1 MDVLALEAKN
11 VNGAEAEKKAAPRP
25 KPKPPKKA
33 KRIVYF
39 EVEIVDLKTKEKLLL
54 LDKVSV
60 RMMEGFWLHSPF
72 KLTIIILE
80 ERVLALM

>member
-11 VNGAEAEKKAAPRP
+11 VQAAEPEKKAAPRP

-39 EVEIVDLKTKEKLLL
+39 EVEIIDLRTKEKLLL

-60 RMMEGFWLHSPF
+60 CMDFLMTDSYISNKKKHFRRLF
-72 KLTIIILE
+72 
-80 ERVLALM
+80 ALMCA

>member
-11 VNGAEAEKKAAPRP
+11 VQGAEPEKKAAPRP

-39 EVEIVDLKTKEKLLL
+39 EVEIIDLRTKEKLLL
-54 LDKVSV
+54 LDKVGV
-60 RMMEGFWLHSPF
+60 CVDL
-72 KLTIIILE
+72 LITCIL
-80 ERVLALM
+80 

>member
-11 VNGAEAEKKAAPRP
+11 VNGAEPEKKSAPRP

-39 EVEIVDLKTKEKLLL
+39 EVEIIDLKTKEKLLL
-54 LDKVSV
+54 LDKV
-60 RMMEGFWLHSPF
+60 
-72 KLTIIILE
+72 
-80 ERVLALM
+80 RVCVQNQRVSDSAHLLY

>member
-11 VNGAEAEKKAAPRP
+11 VNVAEPEKKVAQRP

-54 LDKVSV
+54 LDKVS
-60 RMMEGFWLHSPF
+60 
-72 KLTIIILE
+72 KLN
-80 ERVLALM
+80 

>member
-11 VNGAEAEKKAAPRP
+11 VTGADTDKKSTPRP
-25 KPKPPKKA
+25 KVKPPKKA

-39 EVEIVDLKTKEKLLL
+39 EVEILDAKTKEKLLL

-60 RMMEGFWLHSPF
+60 GVVEEGFW
-72 KLTIIILE
+72 
-80 ERVLALM
+80 